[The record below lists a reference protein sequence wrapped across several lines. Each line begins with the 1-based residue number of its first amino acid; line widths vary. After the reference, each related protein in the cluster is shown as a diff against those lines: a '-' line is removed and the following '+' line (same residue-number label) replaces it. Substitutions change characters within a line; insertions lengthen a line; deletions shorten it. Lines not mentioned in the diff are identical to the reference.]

1 MIIPPKRP
9 HLVVLEEQCD
19 DQYIRIKRAEMIVQ
33 ASDIKEAC
41 EEVEKYFGMGI
52 KIIITKCE
60 LLK

>member
-1 MIIPPKRP
+1 
-9 HLVVLEEQCD
+9 
-19 DQYIRIKRAEMIVQ
+19 MIVQ

-41 EEVEKYFGMGI
+41 EEVENYFGMGI